1 MTTRGF
7 KEKEFYQIGIYISQI
22 LKNPNNEEL
31 LGQIKIK
38 IEEMLKDFPYLI

>member
-22 LKNPNNEEL
+22 LKNPNDEEL
-31 LGQIKIK
+31 LGQIKNK
-38 IEEMLKDFPYLI
+38 IDELLKDFPYVI